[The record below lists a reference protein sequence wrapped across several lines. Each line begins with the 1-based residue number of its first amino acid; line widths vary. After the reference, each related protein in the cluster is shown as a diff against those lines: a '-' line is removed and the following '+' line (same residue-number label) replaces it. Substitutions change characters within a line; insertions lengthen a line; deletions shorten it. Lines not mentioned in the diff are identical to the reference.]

1 MTQHKND
8 VARTY
13 ALWEA
18 WERMHQ
24 DPPRL
29 LYHYTSAEGLLGML
43 EGHQLWAT
51 NVRFM
56 NDTTELGYGIGLV
69 REVLQEPAT
78 GRAPRR
84 AASRRVTRQ
93 NREDILAMLADTEAN
108 TKHFAVCFCENGDL
122 LSQWRGYGA
131 LGSGFAVGLHGKK
144 LCDFT
149 APFLPGAPPNLGVIL
164 RRVIYDTRIQK
175 SLVRKWIKCVDGGV
189 SAQAAFP
196 ILRMLYE
203 CLVCFKDP
211 GFREEREW
219 RLIQQG
225 RVGGDDIC
233 KESFRAR
240 EGRIVTY
247 LPLSFPSRPETSS
260 ARKPAGSNFPVAAI
274 TYGPTVDD
282 EAAGHALRALVK
294 HHGFDPR
301 KLTVKS
307 SVIPFST

>member
-1 MTQHKND
+1 MTQHKSD
-8 VARTY
+8 VARIY
-13 ALWEA
+13 ALWQA

-43 EGHQLWAT
+43 EGRQLWAT

-56 NDTTELGYGIGLV
+56 NDTTELGYGIGQV
-69 REVLQEPAT
+69 REVLQEPVT
-78 GRAPRR
+78 RRGRRHPRSER
-84 AASRRVTRQ
+84 ASRQ

-164 RRVIYDTRIQK
+164 RRVIYDMRIQK
-175 SLVRKWIKCVDGGV
+175 SLVRRWIKYIDAGAD
-189 SAQAAFP
+189 AQAAFP

-211 GFREEREW
+211 GFKEEREW

-247 LPLSFPSRPETSS
+247 LPLSFPSRAEARS

-282 EAAGHALRALVK
+282 VAAGHALRALVK